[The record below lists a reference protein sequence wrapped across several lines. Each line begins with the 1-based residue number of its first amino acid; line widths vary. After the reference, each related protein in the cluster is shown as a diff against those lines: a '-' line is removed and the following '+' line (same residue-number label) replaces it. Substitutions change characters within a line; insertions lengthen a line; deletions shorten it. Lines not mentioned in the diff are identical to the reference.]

1 MKAGVIGTVAIALLA
16 AIAGPGFAQQPGP
29 QPNAE
34 GGTNP
39 AATDPATGKPINL
52 NYRIVCTDGQAWIY
66 FYRTAGGTAQQ
77 FPPQPLP
84 PNMPNPCKR
93 S

>member
-1 MKAGVIGTVAIALLA
+1 MTQKKTIATLAALLA
-16 AIAGPGFAQQPGP
+16 LTAGAALAQQPGP

-34 GGTNP
+34 GGVNP
-39 AATDPATGKPINL
+39 AATDAATGKPINL
-52 NYRIVCTDGQAWIY
+52 NYRVICAEGQGWIY
-66 FYRTAGGTAQQ
+66 FYRSAGGTAQQ

-93 S
+93 